1 MNCSRVVSTPGAILS
16 RPLEMS
22 GYNIITCK
30 DAAALAESAGE
41 RFVQWSRAT
50 SPYPSRIRRVALSGG
65 RVARH
70 FLSELAARHHASNE
84 LLAGV
89 HFFWADERCVPA
101 HDSES
106 NYRLARESLFDPA
119 RIAPTF
125 IHRIPGELTPSVA
138 AACAEDE
145 FRALSQPGQS
155 SNPVFDLVI
164 LGMGEDGHVA
174 SLFPGTSPGQEAIDR
189 IYVAVRGPKPP
200 PDRVSLTYAALF
212 AAEEVWV
219 LVAGA
224 GKAAVLEDSLSP
236 SGATPLAQV
245 VRHRRQT
252 SIWSCE

>member
-1 MNCSRVVSTPGAILS
+1 
-16 RPLEMS
+16 MS
-22 GYNIITCK
+22 GYAKIQCG
-30 DAAALAESAGE
+30 DAAALVKSVGE
-41 RFVQWSRAT
+41 RFERWARAAA
-50 SPYPSRIRRVALSGG
+50 PDPIRIRRVALSGG
-65 RVARH
+65 RIARH
-70 FLSELAARHHASNE
+70 FLGELAARHQTAGN

-101 HDSES
+101 HDPES
-106 NYRLARESLFDPA
+106 NYRLARESLFEPA
-119 RIAPTF
+119 HIAAAC
-125 IHRIPGELTPSVA
+125 IHRIPGELPPAVA

-145 FRALSQPGQS
+145 FRAMSQPGQNAS
-155 SNPVFDLVI
+155 PVFDLVI

-174 SLFPGTSPGQEAIDR
+174 SLFPGSSPGQEAIDR

-224 GKAAVLEDSLSP
+224 GKAAVLADSLSP
-236 SGATPLAQV
+236 AGATPLAQL

-252 SIWSCE
+252 TIWTCE